1 MELHR
6 LNPVT
11 LIVGVASRFGAE
23 RARDMARRSQG
34 GLLLADPDEAT
45 LCAIADDLEA
55 NNLSPERVS
64 TLAFDPG
71 DAERWAQAEA
81 FIDAQYGRLDWAF
94 IHPHAAA
101 PSELLEFRAR
111 GPLDLDGLALCLH
124 TVAAIMAKNMQGGA
138 IIVALQA
145 SALPDADAI
154 TAFEDMLIAADAAA
168 GDAVRLNV
176 IVIGGLHAPL
186 WAAAPLLQDLVVE
199 TGDLRAAFDRVAADN
214 WRAMRCSPA
223 LGMTRLTAALLSDDC
238 SLSCGIVAVDG
249 DQSM

>member
-23 RARDMARRSQG
+23 RARDLARRSQG
-34 GLLLADPDEAT
+34 GLLLADPDEGA

-71 DAERWAQAEA
+71 DAARWAQAEA

-94 IHPHAAA
+94 IHPHTASA
-101 PSELLEFRAR
+101 SDLVEFRPRA
-111 GPLDLDGLALCLH
+111 PLDYDALALTLQ
-124 TVAAIMAKNMQGGA
+124 TVTAIMRKNLQGGA
-138 IIVALQA
+138 VIVGLPAN
-145 SALPDADAI
+145 ALPTANAAA
-154 TAFEDMLIAADAAA
+154 AFEDMLINADAVA
-168 GDAVRLNV
+168 GDAVRINV
-176 IVIGGLHAPL
+176 IVLGGLHAPL

-199 TGDLRAAFDRVAADN
+199 CGDLRAAFDRIAADN
-214 WRAMRCSPA
+214 WRATRCSPA
-223 LGMTRLTAALLSDDC
+223 LGMARLTAALLSDDC